1 MQVEAVEEPAQPGRE
16 ARLLLVRRKFAE
28 LRGFGGGVAQEETVE
43 TA

>member
-1 MQVEAVEEPAQPGRE
+1 MQVESVEEPTEPGRE

-28 LRGFGGGVAQEETVE
+28 LRGFGGGIAQGETVE